1 MKKIIV
7 ILGIALIAS
16 CAISKKKEAS
26 SETQL
31 QDIVVVETDES
42 DEEAIYVVVETMPE
56 FPGGIDSMMAY
67 LGRTISYPEK
77 ARKKGI
83 EGKVYVQFIVRK
95 DGTLGDIKVI
105 RGIGG
110 GCDEESISAIKNMP
124 NWTPGK
130 QRGKPVPVRIVQPIN
145 FRLTETKKSNRN

>member
-1 MKKIIV
+1 MKKIIL
-7 ILGIALIAS
+7 IFGIALVAS
-16 CAISKKKEAS
+16 CTLFKKKELNT
-26 SETQL
+26 ETPI
-31 QDIVVVETDES
+31 QDIVVIETDES

-83 EGKVYVQFIVRK
+83 EGKVYVQFIVQK
-95 DGTLGDIKVI
+95 DGSLSDIKVI
-105 RGIGG
+105 KGIGG
-110 GCDEESISAIKNMP
+110 GCDEEAISAIENMP

-145 FRLTETKKSNRN
+145 FRLTETKKK